1 MNLFTV
7 GKRSSKDGTRFENSI
22 LIKLIFLWNVPHIK
36 YLKMEQCIICQDE
49 IGTKNVA
56 VTPCGHQFCFT
67 CMAKAL
73 SCNNT
78 CPMCRAVLVIQEDE
92 EDEEDEFFYNEDSD
106 NEEEEEEEEEE
117 EQTPT
122 VELITEKFLASGYSA
137 ADLVSLL
144 TGRYKRQEN
153 NEKYTEEYKNEMSL
167 KFDQICEEVDISV
180 FADMNDVSKE
190 KENKSILDVL
200 SVHKSASCSSPQDN
214 DSLCV
219 NSSSSNSSVNDK
231 CSTKDT
237 LESYSNEVS

>member
-1 MNLFTV
+1 M
-7 GKRSSKDGTRFENSI
+7 
-22 LIKLIFLWNVPHIK
+22 
-36 YLKMEQCIICQDE
+36 
-49 IGTKNVA
+49 
-56 VTPCGHQFCFT
+56 
-67 CMAKAL
+67 
-73 SCNNT
+73 
-78 CPMCRAVLVIQEDE
+78 
-92 EDEEDEFFYNEDSD
+92 
-106 NEEEEEEEEEE
+106 
-117 EQTPT
+117 
-122 VELITEKFLASGYSA
+122 ITEKFLASGYSA

-180 FADMNDVSKE
+180 FADMNE
-190 KENKSILDVL
+190 KENKCIIDVL

-219 NSSSSNSSVNDK
+219 NSGSSNSSVNDK